1 MFFKLQKSA
10 KGNLVYLFDN
20 TSQLAVL
27 NLEKN
32 ELNYV
37 KEQLKEQNTLIR
49 LNKFSHQ
56 IFLVKIES
64 ESTWKND
71 ESIRKQ
77 GAKLCAEVNGLKLD
91 NIAIDNL
98 STQKKAA
105 YFLAEGAALAN
116 YQFLK
121 YKATAKKLSNSF
133 KDIFFLP
140 QALTLKEVKALEV
153 IIDAVYRSRDLI
165 NEPLHYVFQRKNFN
179 KYLNIQF
186 FSHTL

>member
-27 NLEKN
+27 NLEKD

-56 IFLVKIES
+56 VFLIKIES
-64 ESTWKND
+64 ESTWQND

-98 STQKKAA
+98 TTQKKPA
-105 YFLAEGAALAN
+105 YYLAEGAALAN

-121 YKATAKKLSNSF
+121 YKAAAKKLSNSF

-165 NEPLHYVFQRKNFN
+165 NEPLHYLTSNVKI
-179 KYLNIQF
+179 LTNI
-186 FSHTL
+186 